1 MASSN
6 SNLNNPTPPIGESP
20 ITVRHLITLGVLS
33 IVWGSSFILI
43 KKALIAFEPFDLAC
57 MRIAISALAFT
68 PIVILRR
75 QDIQWSRWKLFLA
88 VGLTGS
94 GIPAFMYFLAQTNIS
109 SMVSGL
115 LNSLTPIWTLIIGIL
130 IFKNPFDKQKLAGV
144 TIGFIGAAALILFGK
159 TEGANANLW
168 YGLFVVVGT
177 LCYGMSGNLVK
188 HYLQDTKS
196 IIISA
201 TSFFLI
207 GAPAILYFIINGS
220 LANLSLEGDQLYSL
234 GAVLILSLV
243 GTVLATIIFY
253 QLIQETNAVFGSSVA
268 YLMPLVA
275 IMWGFLDG
283 EGLGLIVVISM
294 ILILTGVYLI
304 KRKSPAK
311 KDQ

>member
-1 MASSN
+1 MVSSN
-6 SNLNNPTPPIGESP
+6 SNLNNTAPQEENP
-20 ITVRHLITLGVLS
+20 ITVRHLVILGILS

-43 KKALIAFEPFDLAC
+43 KKALVSFKPFDLAC

-68 PIVILRR
+68 PIVIIRR
-75 QDIQWSRWKLFLA
+75 KDIPWHRWKLFLT

-94 GIPAFMYFLAQTNIS
+94 GIPAFMYFLAQTNIN

-130 IFKNPFDKQKLAGV
+130 IFKNPFDKQKIAGV
-144 TIGFIGAAALILFGK
+144 TIGFVGAAALILFGDDK
-159 TEGANANLW
+159 GSNANLW

-188 HYLQDTKS
+188 HYLQDTTS

-207 GAPAILYFIINGS
+207 GAPAIIYLIANGS
-220 LANLSLEGDQLYSL
+220 LTDIAFDADQLYSL

-243 GTVLATIIFY
+243 GTVLATICSLPDATCSHPVGISRWRRLRFGGSHKYDPNPNGCIF
-253 QLIQETNAVFGSSVA
+253 
-268 YLMPLVA
+268 
-275 IMWGFLDG
+275 
-283 EGLGLIVVISM
+283 
-294 ILILTGVYLI
+294 
-304 KRKSPAK
+304 
-311 KDQ
+311 DQA